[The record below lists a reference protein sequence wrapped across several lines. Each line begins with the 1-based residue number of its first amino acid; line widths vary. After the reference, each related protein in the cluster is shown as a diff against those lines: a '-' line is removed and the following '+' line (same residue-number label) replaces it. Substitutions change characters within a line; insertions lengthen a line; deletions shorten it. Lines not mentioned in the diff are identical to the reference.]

1 MPGCQTIAASST
13 SFKHSRASHRIG
25 KMDVALVK
33 QTLGHKAL
41 SSTTVYAHVR
51 DEDAAKEARPITIQI
66 F

>member
-1 MPGCQTIAASST
+1 
-13 SFKHSRASHRIG
+13 
-25 KMDVALVK
+25 MDVALVK

-41 SSTTVYAHVR
+41 SSTMVYAKVR